1 MQACATSTRR
11 SMAIRK
17 SRADPVTRGPLPCA
31 GSAAET
37 SGSKTSGSD
46 QTLPQ
51 RSARG
56 AKRTRTAGAC
66 RQRKVPAAR
75 ERCQPIFETAAHPSR
90 RRKDRPSNDA
100 VRPGLSSLFEGG
112 ARLATFGLT
121 VAPPSQ
127 SADTPVQATSVDG
140 LAASFFLHCTDEGWP
155 DRGLGRKSDRAGR
168 VSASTHGRRAGQD
181 PEQVARWATSRAIVS
196 SECVPAMVQALIR
209 RLDEPLPEAPAPE

>member
-155 DRGLGRKSDRAGR
+155 DRGLPWARSAS
-168 VSASTHGRRAGQD
+168 SASTHGRRAGQD
-181 PEQVARWATSRAIVS
+181 PEQVSRRARCPANVS
-196 SECVPAMVQALIR
+196 LHRVPRTKKGRRVTPAWVQQ
-209 RLDEPLPEAPAPE
+209 E